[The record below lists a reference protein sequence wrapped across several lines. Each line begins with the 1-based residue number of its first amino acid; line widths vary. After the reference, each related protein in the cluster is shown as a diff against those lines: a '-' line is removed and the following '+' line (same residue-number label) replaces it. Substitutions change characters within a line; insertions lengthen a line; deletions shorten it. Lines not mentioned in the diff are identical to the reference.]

1 MSWIQ
6 TRTQREQRTLSAK
19 AQRRGFGA
27 LCVLCSLCVLAANV
41 AAQMDFR
48 QASGIPRPVDDLPAG
63 TISIRVIR
71 GDLSNPVVNHPVE
84 LRVGDD
90 VRTVNTDAE
99 GRAEFVVATTG
110 TVRAST
116 TVDGQRLESQPFPA
130 PGAGAVRM
138 LLVATDKEAA
148 ARAAEEAKNA
158 VIAPVVLGRESEIV
172 LQPGDESVTV
182 YYLLEIINAA
192 KTAVNTPQP
201 FTFDVPLGAQGAT
214 ILEGPE
220 GRATVKGRTVLV
232 KGPFSPGKTTVQV
245 AFGLRATTG
254 EVHIEQRLPAD
265 LEHLAVIVRKF
276 GDAKLT
282 SPNISRQQEMPADG
296 QVYIAGAGDSAI
308 PAGQPITLN
317 VTGLPHHSVV
327 PRYIALSLAGLIVL
341 IGIVALR
348 RPGSTDVQG
357 SERKRLVA
365 RREKLLQDVV
375 KLEQEH
381 RRGRLDA
388 ARYAERRQALMEAL
402 EHVYGA
408 LDGGDSGVAA

>member
-1 MSWIQ
+1 VKRLIL
-6 TRTQREQRTLSAK
+6 TV
-19 AQRRGFGA
+19 
-27 LCVLCSLCVLAANV
+27 LCVVCGWSLA

-71 GDLSNPVVNHPVE
+71 GDLSHPVVNHPVE

-110 TVRAST
+110 TVRAAT

-138 LLVATDKEAA
+138 LLVAADKEAA
-148 ARAAEEAKNA
+148 ARAAEEARNA
-158 VIAPVVLGRESEIV
+158 VTSPVVLGRESEIV

-182 YYLLEIINAA
+182 YYLLEIVNGAQ
-192 KTAVNTPQP
+192 TAVNPPQP
-201 FTFDVPLGAQGAT
+201 FTFDVPLGAQGPT
-214 ILEGPE
+214 IIEAPDGK
-220 GRATVKGRTVLV
+220 ASVKGRTVLV
-232 KGPFSPGKTTVQV
+232 KGPFPPGKMTVQV
-245 AFGLRATTG
+245 AYALRATTG
-254 EVHIEQRLPAD
+254 EIEIEQRLPAD

-296 QVYIAGAGDSAI
+296 QVYIAGAGDASI
-308 PAGQPITLN
+308 PAGQAITLN
-317 VTGLPHHSVV
+317 VTGLPHHSVM
-327 PRYIALSLAGLIVL
+327 PRYLAMSLAGLIVL
-341 IGIVALR
+341 IGIFALR
-348 RPGSTDVQG
+348 RPVEADAPGG
-357 SERKRLVA
+357 ERKRLVA
-365 RREKLLQDVV
+365 RREKLLQDLV
-375 KLEQEH
+375 KLERDH

-388 ARYAERRQALMEAL
+388 ARYAERRQVLMEAL

>member
-1 MSWIQ
+1 
-6 TRTQREQRTLSAK
+6 
-19 AQRRGFGA
+19 
-27 LCVLCSLCVLAANV
+27 
-41 AAQMDFR
+41 MDFK

-71 GDLSNPVVNHPVE
+71 GDLSHPIANHPVE

-90 VRTVNTDAE
+90 ARTQNTDAE
-99 GRAEFVVATTG
+99 GRAEFIVATTG

-116 TVDGQRLESQPFPA
+116 VVDGERLESQSFPA

-138 LLVATDKEAA
+138 LLVASDKEAA

-158 VIAPVVLGRESEIV
+158 VTGPVVLGRESEFV

-182 YYLLEIINAA
+182 YYLLEIVNAA
-192 KTAVNTPQP
+192 QTAVHPPQP
-201 FTFDVPLGAQGAT
+201 FTFDVPRGAQGAA
-214 ILEGPE
+214 IIEGPE
-220 GRATVKGRTVLV
+220 GKATVKGQTVLV
-232 KGPFSPGKTTVQV
+232 QGPFRPGKTTVQV
-245 AFGLRATTG
+245 AYALRATTG
-254 EVHIEQRLPAD
+254 SIQIDQRFPAE

-276 GDAKLT
+276 GDTKLT

-296 QVYIAGAGDSAI
+296 QTYIAAAGDAAI
-308 PAGQPITLN
+308 PAGQLITLN
-317 VTGLPHHSVV
+317 VSGLPHHSLV
-327 PRYIALSLAGLIVL
+327 PRNVALAIAALIVL

-348 RPGSTDVQG
+348 RPVEGSEGDARAA
-357 SERKRLVA
+357 ERKRLIA
-365 RREKLLQDVV
+365 RREKLLQDLV
-375 KLEQEH
+375 KLEQDH

-388 ARYAERRQALMEAL
+388 ARYSERRQALMEAL

>member
-1 MSWIQ
+1 MG
-6 TRTQREQRTLSAK
+6 TKDTK
-19 AQRRGFGA
+19 ARVVLFV
-27 LCVLCSLCVLAANV
+27 CVLGVLGVLGGSALR
-41 AAQMDFR
+41 AQMDFK

-71 GDLSNPVVNHPVE
+71 GDLSNPIVNHPVE

-90 VRTVNTDAE
+90 ARTQNTDAE
-99 GRAEFVVATTG
+99 GRAEFIVATTG

-116 TVDGQRLESQPFPA
+116 VVDGERLESQAFPA

-138 LLVATDKEAA
+138 LLVASDKEAA

-158 VIAPVVLGRESEIV
+158 VTGPVVLGRESEFV

-182 YYLLEIINAA
+182 YYLLEIVNTAQ
-192 KTAVNTPQP
+192 TAVHPPQP
-201 FTFDVPLGAQGAT
+201 FTFDVPRGAQGAA
-214 ILEGPE
+214 IIEGPE
-220 GRATVKGRTVLV
+220 GKAVVKGQTVLIQ
-232 KGPFSPGKTTVQV
+232 GPFRPGKTTVQV
-245 AFGLRATTG
+245 AYALRATTG
-254 EVHIEQRLPAD
+254 SVEVQQRFPAE

-296 QVYIAGAGDSAI
+296 QTYIAAAGDAPI
-308 PAGQPITLN
+308 PAGQLITLN
-317 VTGLPHHSVV
+317 LDGLPHHSLV
-327 PRYIALSLAGLIVL
+327 PRYVALSIAALIVL
-341 IGIVALR
+341 IGIAALR
-348 RPGSTDVQG
+348 RPVEGEGDARAT
-357 SERKRLVA
+357 ERKRLIA

-375 KLEQEH
+375 KLEQDH

-388 ARYAERRQALMEAL
+388 ARYGDRRQALMEAL

>member
-1 MSWIQ
+1 MVA
-6 TRTQREQRTLSAK
+6 LC
-19 AQRRGFGA
+19 GLGVLCF
-27 LCVLCSLCVLAANV
+27 LCVLVTNV

-71 GDLSNPVVNHPVE
+71 GDLSHPVVNHPVE

-90 VRTVNTDAE
+90 ARTVNTDAE

-158 VIAPVVLGRESEIV
+158 VTGPIVLSRESEIV

-182 YYLLEIINAA
+182 YYLLEIVNAA
-192 KTAVNTPQP
+192 QTAVNPPQP
-201 FTFDVPLGAQGAT
+201 FTFDVPLGAQGAA
-214 ILEGPE
+214 IIEAPE
-220 GRATVKGRTVLV
+220 GRAAVKGRTVTV
-232 KGPFSPGKTTVQV
+232 KGPFPPGKMTVQV
-245 AFGLRATTG
+245 GYALRATTG
-254 EVHIEQRLPAD
+254 EIEIEQRLPAD
-265 LEHLAVIVRKF
+265 LEHLAVIVRKV

-296 QVYIAGAGDSAI
+296 QVYIAGAGDASI
-308 PAGQPITLN
+308 PAGQAITLN

-327 PRYIALSLAGLIVL
+327 PRYLALSLAALIVL
-341 IGIVALR
+341 IGIFALR
-348 RPGSTDVQG
+348 RPVEADAQG

-365 RREKLLQDVV
+365 RREKLLQDLV
-375 KLEQEH
+375 KLEQDH

>member
-1 MSWIQ
+1 
-6 TRTQREQRTLSAK
+6 
-19 AQRRGFGA
+19 
-27 LCVLCSLCVLAANV
+27 
-41 AAQMDFR
+41 MDFK

-63 TISIRVIR
+63 TVSIRVIR
-71 GDLSNPVVNHPVE
+71 GDLSNPIVNHPVE

-90 VRTVNTDAE
+90 ARTQNTDAE
-99 GRAEFVVATTG
+99 GRAEFLVATTG

-116 TVDGQRLESQPFPA
+116 VVDGERLESQPFPA

-158 VIAPVVLGRESEIV
+158 ATGPVTLGRESEFV

-182 YYLLEIINAA
+182 YYLLEIVNAA
-192 KTAVNTPQP
+192 QTAVHPPQP
-201 FTFDVPLGAQGAT
+201 FTFDVPSGAQGAT
-214 ILEGPE
+214 IIEGPE
-220 GRATVKGRTVLV
+220 GKAAVKGQTVLV
-232 KGPFSPGKTTVQV
+232 QGPFPPGKTTVQV
-245 AFGLRATTG
+245 AYALRDTTG
-254 EVHIEQRLPAD
+254 SIDVEQRFPAE
-265 LEHLAVIVRKF
+265 LEHLAVIVRKL

-296 QVYIAGAGDSAI
+296 QTYIAGAGDAAI
-308 PAGQPITLN
+308 PAGQLITLSLS
-317 VTGLPHHSVV
+317 GLPHHSLV
-327 PRYIALSLAGLIVL
+327 PRYIALSIAGLIVL

-348 RPGSTDVQG
+348 RPVESEADARAA
-357 SERKRLVA
+357 ERKRLIS
-365 RREKLLQDVV
+365 RREKLLQDLV
-375 KLEQEH
+375 KLEQDH

-388 ARYAERRQALMEAL
+388 AKYGERRQALVEAL

>member
-1 MSWIQ
+1 
-6 TRTQREQRTLSAK
+6 
-19 AQRRGFGA
+19 
-27 LCVLCSLCVLAANV
+27 
-41 AAQMDFR
+41 
-48 QASGIPRPVDDLPAG
+48 
-63 TISIRVIR
+63 
-71 GDLSNPVVNHPVE
+71 
-84 LRVGDD
+84 
-90 VRTVNTDAE
+90 
-99 GRAEFVVATTG
+99 
-110 TVRAST
+110 
-116 TVDGQRLESQPFPA
+116 
-130 PGAGAVRM
+130 M
-138 LLVATDKEAA
+138 LLVAADKEAA

-158 VIAPVVLGRESEIV
+158 VTAPVTLGRESEFV

-182 YYLLEIINAA
+182 YYLLEIVNGAQ
-192 KTAVNTPQP
+192 TAVNPPQP

-214 ILEGPE
+214 ILQGPE

-232 KGPFSPGKTTVQV
+232 KGPFSPGKTRVEV

-254 EVHIEQRLPAD
+254 KIEIEQRLPAD

-296 QVYIAGAGDSAI
+296 QVYIAAAGDAMI
-308 PAGQPITLN
+308 PAGQVITLN

-327 PRYIALSLAGLIVL
+327 PRYVALSLAGLIVL

-348 RPGSTDVQG
+348 RPADADAQG

-365 RREKLLQDVV
+365 RREKLLQDLV
-375 KLEQEH
+375 KLEQDH

>member
-1 MSWIQ
+1 
-6 TRTQREQRTLSAK
+6 
-19 AQRRGFGA
+19 
-27 LCVLCSLCVLAANV
+27 
-41 AAQMDFR
+41 MDFK

-63 TISIRVIR
+63 TVSIRVIR
-71 GDLSNPVVNHPVE
+71 GDLSNPIVNHPVE

-90 VRTVNTDAE
+90 ARTQNTDAE
-99 GRAEFVVATTG
+99 GRAEFLVATTG

-116 TVDGQRLESQPFPA
+116 VVDGERLESQPFPA

-158 VIAPVVLGRESEIV
+158 ATGPVTLGRESEFV

-182 YYLLEIINAA
+182 YYLLEIVNAA
-192 KTAVNTPQP
+192 QTAVHPPQP
-201 FTFDVPLGAQGAT
+201 FTFDVPSGAQGAA
-214 ILEGPE
+214 IIEGPE
-220 GRATVKGRTVLV
+220 GKAAVKGQTVLV
-232 KGPFSPGKTTVQV
+232 QGPFPPGKTIVQV
-245 AFGLRATTG
+245 AYALRATTG
-254 EVHIEQRLPAD
+254 SIDVEQRFPAE
-265 LEHLAVIVRKF
+265 LEHLAVIVRKL

-296 QVYIAGAGDSAI
+296 QTYIAGAGDAAI
-308 PAGQPITLN
+308 PAGQLITLN
-317 VTGLPHHSVV
+317 LSGLPHHSLV
-327 PRYIALSLAGLIVL
+327 PRYIALSIAGLIML

-348 RPGSTDVQG
+348 RPVESEDDARAA
-357 SERKRLVA
+357 ERKRLIS
-365 RREKLLQDVV
+365 RREKLLQDLV
-375 KLEQEH
+375 KLEQDH

-388 ARYAERRQALMEAL
+388 AKYGERRQALVEAL

>member
-1 MSWIQ
+1 MD
-6 TRTQREQRTLSAK
+6 TKDTKNKTTLVI
-19 AQRRGFGA
+19 F
-27 LCVLCSLCVLAANV
+27 LCVLGVLCGSTVR
-41 AAQMDFR
+41 AQMDFK

-71 GDLSNPVVNHPVE
+71 GDMSNPIANQPVE

-90 VRTVNTDAE
+90 VRTQNTDGE
-99 GRAEFVVATTG
+99 GRAEFLVATTG

-116 TVDGQRLESQPFPA
+116 VVDGERLESQPFPA

-148 ARAAEEAKNA
+148 ARAAEEARNA
-158 VIAPVVLGRESEIV
+158 VTAPVMLGKESELV

-182 YYLLEIINAA
+182 YYLLEI
-192 KTAVNTPQP
+192 VNPAQALVNPPQP
-201 FTFDVPLGAQGAT
+201 FTFDVPLGAQGAS
-214 ILEGPE
+214 IIEGPE
-220 GRATVKGRTVLV
+220 GKVTVKGRTVLV
-232 KGPFSPGKTTVQV
+232 QGPFRPGKTTVQV
-245 AFGLRATTG
+245 AYALRANTG
-254 EVHIEQRLPAD
+254 SVEVEQRFPAD

-296 QVYIAGAGDSAI
+296 QTYIAAAGDAAI
-308 PAGQPITLN
+308 PAGQLITLN
-317 VTGLPHHSVV
+317 VTGLPHHSLV
-327 PRYIALSLAGLIVL
+327 PRYVALSLAGLIVL

-348 RPGSTDVQG
+348 RPVAADGQAA
-357 SERKRLVA
+357 ERKRLVA
-365 RREKLLQDVV
+365 RREKLLQDLVR
-375 KLEQEH
+375 LEQDH
-381 RRGRLDA
+381 RRGRVDA
-388 ARYAERRQALMEAL
+388 ARYGERRQALIEAL

>member
-1 MSWIQ
+1 MDTKSK
-6 TRTQREQRTLSAK
+6 TRLV
-19 AQRRGFGA
+19 F
-27 LCVLCSLCVLAANV
+27 LCVLSVLCGSTLG
-41 AAQMDFR
+41 AQMDFR

-138 LLVATDKEAA
+138 LLVAADKEAA

-158 VIAPVVLGRESEIV
+158 VTAPVVLGRESEFV
-172 LQPGDESVTV
+172 LQPGDEAVTV
-182 YYLLEIINAA
+182 YYLLEIVNATQ
-192 KTAVNTPQP
+192 TAVNPPQP

-232 KGPFSPGKTTVQV
+232 KGPFSPGKTMVQV
-245 AFGLRATTG
+245 AFGLRAATG

-265 LEHLAVIVRKF
+265 LEHLAIIVRKF

-296 QVYIAGAGDSAI
+296 QVYIAAAGDATI

-327 PRYIALSLAGLIVL
+327 PRYVALSLAGLIVL

-348 RPGSTDVQG
+348 RPVDADVPG

-365 RREKLLQDVV
+365 RREKLLQDLV

>member
-1 MSWIQ
+1 MDTKDTKKKTI
-6 TRTQREQRTLSAK
+6 LA
-19 AQRRGFGA
+19 FF
-27 LCVLCSLCVLAANV
+27 LCVLSVLCGSTLS
-41 AAQMDFR
+41 AQMDFR

-110 TVRAST
+110 TVRASA

-138 LLVATDKEAA
+138 LLVAADKESA

-158 VIAPVVLGRESEIV
+158 VTAPVILGRESEFV

-182 YYLLEIINAA
+182 YYLFEIVNGAQ
-192 KTAVNTPQP
+192 TAVNPPQP

-214 ILEGPE
+214 ILQGPE

-232 KGPFSPGKTTVQV
+232 KGPFSPGKTRVEV

-254 EVHIEQRLPAD
+254 EIEIEQRLPAD
-265 LEHLAVIVRKF
+265 LEHLAVVVRKF

-296 QVYIAGAGDSAI
+296 QVYIAAAGDAAI

-317 VTGLPHHSVV
+317 LTGLPHHSVV
-327 PRYIALSLAGLIVL
+327 PRYVALSLAGLIVL

-348 RPGSTDVQG
+348 RPADADAQG

-365 RREKLLQDVV
+365 RREKLLQDLV
-375 KLEQEH
+375 KLEQDH